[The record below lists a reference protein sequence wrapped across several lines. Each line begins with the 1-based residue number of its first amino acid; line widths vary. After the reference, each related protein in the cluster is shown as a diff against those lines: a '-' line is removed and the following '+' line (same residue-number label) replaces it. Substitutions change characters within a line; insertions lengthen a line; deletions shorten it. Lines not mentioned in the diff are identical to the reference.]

1 MRRRRDEWAVETAG
15 LSHDARADVVR
26 AVLRV
31 VRPMADRF
39 QTDVPWDDAR
49 GWPVAV
55 RDAAQVLSPES
66 RGYACTGWRDTQDAA
81 QWEAYEL
88 LAPFAYSSDV
98 WDARSLELASV
109 CDEGTS
115 VTVRAAGDLH
125 EQLLASLR
133 PLTSLGTRVLRPR

>member
-15 LSHDARADVVR
+15 LSDDARADVVR

-98 WDARSLELASV
+98 WDARSVELASV